1 MLGFLANNI
10 EQLDL
15 ALEHIVKGDVNNAR
29 FGLMLADNAVEITL
43 HQMAL
48 DQKALLKNY
57 AHLRE
62 NFAHVEALD
71 AALGRDF
78 AAKLSL
84 ARLLNKVTDAEK
96 ESFGKLHAVR
106 NEVYHIGVRHGA
118 TLPGLARFY
127 FHLAC
132 DVLGRYEPLWV
143 SWSSRQKMP
152 ERAAKYL
159 TTSLSQKAE
168 YAQACVS
175 LSTACNF
182 DKADLISLLATHM
195 TDVIEQCDRS
205 LDFIADVRPQKIA
218 REHLLGDLQAWH
230 LIFSKASNPAVRQ
243 FARKHNLAA
252 KSANEVF
259 DFFAK
264 NYPFPVRGDPI
275 RSWRRRGE
283 RLRRVPDP
291 HKALKW
297 YFDFMSETADVRAL
311 LEEDHRQADLYVDG
325 QIERAQFEKAMARE
339 TSNPKAGLH

>member
-1 MLGFLANNI
+1 MLAFLANNI

-15 ALEHIVKGDVNNAR
+15 ALEHVSKGDVNNAR

-57 AHLRE
+57 VHLRE
-62 NFAHVEALD
+62 NFSHGAALE

-84 ARLLNKVTDAEK
+84 AHLLNRVSAAEK
-96 ESFGKLHAVR
+96 ESLRKLHAVR
-106 NEVYHIGVRHGA
+106 NEVYHIGIGHEE

-127 FHLAC
+127 FSLAC
-132 DVLGRYEPLWV
+132 GVLGRYEPPWV
-143 SWSSRQKMP
+143 TWDSRQKMP

-159 TTSLSQKAE
+159 TTSSSLKAD
-168 YAQACVS
+168 YARACVR
-175 LSTACNF
+175 LSAACNF
-182 DKADLISLLATHM
+182 DKGDLIQLLATRM
-195 TDVIEQCDRS
+195 TDVVDQCDSS

-230 LIFSKASNPAVRQ
+230 LIFSKPSNPAVRQ
-243 FARKHNLAA
+243 FARKHNFAA
-252 KSANEVF
+252 KTANEAL
-259 DFFAK
+259 DFFAR

-275 RSWRRRGE
+275 GSWRQRGE
-283 RLRRVPDP
+283 RLRRATDP

-297 YFDFMSETADVRAL
+297 YSDFMSETAEVRAL

-339 TSNPKAGLH
+339 AR